1 MRKDITVKQ
10 IVRKLKREAGFTFTE
25 TLVAVV
31 ILVMVSAT
39 ALPAAMNAYRNAV
52 DAANAQ
58 VLLSTTVNALRDEL
72 STAWDVQTSD
82 GTTITYKSADTGDK
96 SVITIQDKTI
106 MLQEYAP
113 EEGIHWLPEGER
125 KTTEIRPLVSAAM
138 RQTTRNGSDHM
149 HVTYTGAVYA
159 NGYVTI
165 TGLAV
170 ERDEGVKIAKMPET
184 GLLIRVMSGVEP
196 VSGGDGT

>member
-1 MRKDITVKQ
+1 MKR

-72 STAWDVQTSD
+72 STAWDVQTPETAD
-82 GTTITYKSADTGDK
+82 NTTITYRSADTGDK

-113 EEGIHWLPEGER
+113 EEGHWLQEDKR
-125 KTTEIRPLVSAAM
+125 ITTDKRPLVSAAM
-138 RQTTRNGSDHM
+138 RQTTRDGSDHM

-170 ERDEGVKIAKMPET
+170 ERDEGVQIAKMPET

>member
-1 MRKDITVKQ
+1 MKQ

-31 ILVMVSAT
+31 ILVMISAT
-39 ALPAAMNAYRNAV
+39 ALPAALNAYRNAV

-72 STAWDVQTSD
+72 STAWDVQTPETAD
-82 GTTITYKSADTGDK
+82 NTTITYRSADTGDK

-113 EEGIHWLPEGER
+113 EEGMHWLPKEGR

-149 HVTYTGAVYA
+149 HVTYTSAVYA

-170 ERDEGVKIAKMPET
+170 ERDEGVQIAKMPET

>member
-1 MRKDITVKQ
+1 VKQ

-31 ILVMVSAT
+31 ILVMISAT
-39 ALPAAMNAYRNAV
+39 ALPAALNAYRNAV

-72 STAWDVQTSD
+72 STAWDVQTPETAD
-82 GTTITYKSADTGDK
+82 NTTITYRSADTGDK
-96 SVITIQDKTI
+96 SVITIENKTI

-149 HVTYTGAVYA
+149 HVTYTSAVYA

-170 ERDEGVKIAKMPET
+170 ERDEGVQIAKMPET